1 MHVLVS
7 DVCYTFVIVM
17 CLASCK
23 LKLKGLWKTHPFFFA
38 KFHSQPHNI
47 ISFKLLSKYKDS
59 LPSLTEISSTKEK

>member
-7 DVCYTFVIVM
+7 DVCYTYVIVM
-17 CLASCK
+17 CLASYK

-59 LPSLTEISSTKEK
+59 LPSLTDISSTKEK

>member
-7 DVCYTFVIVM
+7 DVCYTYVIVM

-38 KFHSQPHNI
+38 KFLSQPHNI

-59 LPSLTEISSTKEK
+59 LAKERFLMQPYGD